1 MDRIRFGARRRRIDF
16 WDALFRNP
24 LVVAAI
30 GFGLAWFV
38 YDWVRRNDWVLE
50 RFSFGPRDT
59 AWDDQVVYGGM
70 QAPANQSD
78 GSPFDGARNV
88 ARRVAGG
95 VAMKAEE
102 LGATAEQMG
111 SQARERADDL
121 GDQVQDFIRAS
132 RAQRFMREQDNNPD

>member
-1 MDRIRFGARRRRIDF
+1 MDSIRFRARRRRIGF

-24 LVVAAI
+24 LVVAVI

-70 QAPANQSD
+70 QAPASQSD
-78 GSPFDGARNV
+78 GSPFGGVRNA

-95 VAMKAEE
+95 VAMKADE

-121 GDQVQDFIRAS
+121 SEQVQDFIRAS
-132 RAQRFMREQDNNPD
+132 RAQRFMREHEDNLD

>member
-1 MDRIRFGARRRRIDF
+1 MDRFSFLARRRRTSF
-16 WDALFRNP
+16 WEAIFRNP
-24 LVVAAI
+24 LVVAVV
-30 GFGLAWFV
+30 GLGLAWFV

-50 RFSFGPRDT
+50 RLPFGPRDT

-70 QAPANQSD
+70 QAPASQSD
-78 GSPFDGARNV
+78 GSSFDGARNA

-95 VAMKAEE
+95 VAMKAGE

-121 GDQVQDFIRAS
+121 G
-132 RAQRFMREQDNNPD
+132 E